1 MSIGKVKPN
10 IDQLEKNGDIEG
22 LISALEFKDCSTR
35 KDAATALK
43 KIGDNRA
50 LFPLIK
56 ALKYKEW
63 HESYSVMGSVRETA
77 AEALGILRDRRAV
90 EPLIESLNDKDEEVR
105 WKACWALGHIGDKK
119 AVEPLIYLLSDDR
132 WHVRRFAASALGKI
146 GDKKAVE
153 SLTSVLNDDEWH
165 VRKYAADALGNI
177 GDERAVPSLLKAMSD
192 EDNDVKW
199 KAVVALGKMKGAAV
213 GPLIEAFGN
222 DDWRIRGR
230 AAEALGNI
238 GDTQALETL
247 INAFVGRNKDR
258 NKYVRGRVAEALG
271 KIGDER
277 VVKPLIQAKDDE
289 YIYVRTKAEE
299 ALKKIETASQIGTY
313 DDGEIAFDY
322 PGSWEII
329 STTDRKKIV
338 KGNSAKGDITFSINK
353 NTDIGDITSR
363 EFADM
368 IKDVFR
374 IQNSQVLSETE
385 FRVDG
390 IDVHTIIGENVNA
403 PSPTKIMVISFK
415 IEDLLYYFWFS
426 GGHESFEREEEE
438 INLIIDNFR
447 VYM

>member
-1 MSIGKVKPN
+1 MSIREVKPN
-10 IDQLEKNGDIEG
+10 VDQMEKNGDVEG

-35 KDAATALK
+35 KDAAAALK

-50 LFPLIK
+50 LFPLINT
-56 ALKYKEW
+56 LKYKEW
-63 HESYSVMGSVRETA
+63 HESYAVMGSVRETA
-77 AEALGILRDRRAV
+77 AEALGVLRDRRAV
-90 EPLIESLNDKDEEVR
+90 EPLIEALNDEDEEVR

-119 AVEPLIYLLSDDR
+119 AVEPLIYLLNDDR

-153 SLTSVLNDDEWH
+153 SLIHALNDEEWH

-177 GDERAVPSLLKAMSD
+177 GDERAVPSLLKAMRD

-199 KAVVALGKMKGAAV
+199 KAVVALGKMRSAAV
-213 GPLIEAFGN
+213 EPLIEAFGN
-222 DDWRIRGR
+222 EDWRIRGR

-238 GDTQALETL
+238 GDTRALEIL
-247 INAFVGRNKDR
+247 INALVGRNKDK
-258 NKYVRGRVAEALG
+258 NKYVRGRAAEALG

-277 VVKPLIQAKDDE
+277 AVKPLTRAKDDE

-299 ALKKIETASQIGTY
+299 ALKKMETALQIGTY

-329 STTDRKKIV
+329 PTTDGKKIV

-353 NTDIGDITSR
+353 NTDVGDITSK

-368 IKDVFR
+368 IKDVFI
-374 IQNSQVLSETE
+374 IQNSHVLSETE

-390 IDVHTIIGENVNA
+390 IDVHTLIGENINA

-415 IEDLLYYFWFS
+415 IDDLLYYFWFS
-426 GGHESFEREEEE
+426 GGHESFERAEEE